1 MSGGFGIMVPMA
13 DATSKFTTIVERY
26 FFALRELR
34 SLGGATPEL
43 STYAALSNLF
53 NEIGDTL
60 KPKVVSLQ
68 QLADTGGGHPD
79 FGLYVKRGQQKG
91 KKGQASQGQKPERG
105 VVEVKPATDDA
116 WLTAESSQV
125 SGYWEHYK
133 LVLVTNTRDFVLLG
147 EDASGNPAKLETFRL
162 ADSAA
167 DFEKS
172 LQHPRAF
179 ANKAGPALGEYLS
192 RALSHTASLADPK
205 DLAQLLA
212 SYARD
217 ALSRVEAAED
227 ASSLAAVRSALEEA
241 LGVRFEGERGVAF
254 FRSALVQTLF
264 YGVFSAWVLW
274 SRQTPIPTGKFSW
287 HEAVGYLRVPVIRA
301 LFHQLTDPGKLQPL
315 GLVEVLDWT
324 AAALDR
330 VDRGRVLQQI

>member
-1 MSGGFGIMVPMA
+1 MVPMA

-26 FFALRELR
+26 FSALRELR

-125 SGYWEHYK
+125 SGYWEHY
-133 LVLVTNTRDFVLLG
+133 R
-147 EDASGNPAKLETFRL
+147 
-162 ADSAA
+162 
-167 DFEKS
+167 
-172 LQHPRAF
+172 
-179 ANKAGPALGEYLS
+179 
-192 RALSHTASLADPK
+192 
-205 DLAQLLA
+205 
-212 SYARD
+212 
-217 ALSRVEAAED
+217 
-227 ASSLAAVRSALEEA
+227 
-241 LGVRFEGERGVAF
+241 
-254 FRSALVQTLF
+254 
-264 YGVFSAWVLW
+264 
-274 SRQTPIPTGKFSW
+274 
-287 HEAVGYLRVPVIRA
+287 
-301 LFHQLTDPGKLQPL
+301 
-315 GLVEVLDWT
+315 
-324 AAALDR
+324 
-330 VDRGRVLQQI
+330 